1 MRVYDVPVITKMKK
15 VKIILKSLNKEG
27 YSDIQGRD
35 LKAQAKMHKC
45 QAELYCNLTNMEL
58 R

>member
-1 MRVYDVPVITKMKK
+1 MFQVITKMKK